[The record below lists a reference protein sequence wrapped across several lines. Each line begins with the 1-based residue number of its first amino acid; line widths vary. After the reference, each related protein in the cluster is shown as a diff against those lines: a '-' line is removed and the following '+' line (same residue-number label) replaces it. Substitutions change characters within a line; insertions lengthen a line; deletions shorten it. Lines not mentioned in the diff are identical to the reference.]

1 MAAREQNESRF
12 GQWEELSNGGRR
24 YLKRVAGHTSRFAL
38 YVKEVDAN
46 EITVL
51 FRQEIYNARVTSSK
65 FTRSIPSIKNT
76 NDFLEVNYAGNS

>member
-1 MAAREQNESRF
+1 MASREQNESSF

-51 FRQEIYNARVTSSK
+51 FRQEIYDATGSLVEIHEKYPFDKKHQRLS
-65 FTRSIPSIKNT
+65 
-76 NDFLEVNYAGNS
+76 